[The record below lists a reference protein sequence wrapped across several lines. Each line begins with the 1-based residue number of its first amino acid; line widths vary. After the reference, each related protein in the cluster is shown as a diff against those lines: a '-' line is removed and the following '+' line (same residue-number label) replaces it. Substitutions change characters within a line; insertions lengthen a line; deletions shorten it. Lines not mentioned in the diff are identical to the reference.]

1 MWNTDILEG
10 KNILIVDDEPDILEA
25 LEEYLEVAI
34 LHKASSYE
42 EAVEILETK
51 DLDLAV
57 LDIMGVRGYEL
68 LAIAVRKKIPSLMLT
83 AHALTPESFDV
94 SMKTGADAF
103 LPKEMLS
110 DIPFYAAD
118 SLRAAR
124 EAKKPKQWF
133 DKLEPFFKK
142 KFGDVWLS
150 EVRSLHVE

>member
-25 LEEYLEVAI
+25 LEEHLEVAI
-34 LHKASSYE
+34 LHKATSYE
-42 EAVEILETK
+42 EAVELLETK
-51 DLDLAV
+51 ELDLAV

-118 SLRAAR
+118 SLRAAQ
-124 EAKKPKQWF
+124 EAKKPKKWF